1 MSDAAYALFLAI
13 VIWLALEFNNEGG
26 GGTRQRLQ
34 SPIS

>member
-13 VIWLALEFNNEGG
+13 VIWLAFEFNNDGG

-34 SPIS
+34 VPLS